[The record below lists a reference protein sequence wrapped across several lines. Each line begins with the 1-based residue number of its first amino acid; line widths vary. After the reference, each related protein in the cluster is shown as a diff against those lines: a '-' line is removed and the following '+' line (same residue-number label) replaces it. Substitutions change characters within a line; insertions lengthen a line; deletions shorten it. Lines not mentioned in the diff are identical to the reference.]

1 MKEDKKVFSELKSGL
16 DIITLKDCLD
26 EMLTIQNDGEDYD
39 YLLLCWKVRWHDE
52 DGKLTSLLEWLEENN
67 LIAEVDGKKK
77 INITRENYLEFCSQF
92 YPFARP
98 MTEERRKRYTFF
110 KEHYSVMLAVGC
122 DYTKLFASREERKRT
137 EISAERLKEAIDC
150 FREAGYASTAL
161 LKRSLHIG
169 FEKADP
175 IMQWLEDKG
184 YISNFNGNIKRK
196 VLITDEQY
204 KTFLQDCAEGRLDV
218 EAAGQTDIGILKY
231 ADRYSDAKGCAGLYP
246 KRRICKYFV
255 DTKCVTVRLSA
266 RRAGHVL
273 DGRRGIHRTVRRRKV
288 QKGFDHRRTVR
299 GVYQKEFWR
308 KRRKKLKIF

>member
-52 DGKLTSLLEWLEENN
+52 DGKLTSLSEWLEENN

-169 FEKADP
+169 FEKADL

-218 EAAGQTDIGILKY
+218 EVAGQTDSGLWNMPIDIRMQKAALDCIRKEGYASISLIRNALQCGYPLAGRVMFWMEDEGYIGPF
-231 ADRYSDAKGCAGLYP
+231 DGAK
-246 KRRICKYFV
+246 
-255 DTKCVTVRLSA
+255 S
-266 RRAGHVL
+266 
-273 DGRRGIHRTVRRRKV
+273 RKV
-288 QKGFDHRRTVR
+288 LITDEQYEAFI
-299 GVYQKEFWR
+299 
-308 KRRKKLKIF
+308 KKNFGENAEKN